1 MPAGALW
8 LRVIRSPHES
18 ARVVFGDIAAAA
30 GAWPGVARVLTAA
43 DVPSNRIGI
52 YPDLR
57 DQPVLAEEVV
67 RYRGDPVVALV
78 GTREAIVAV
87 RDEDLPIRYEPL
99 PPVHGLGR
107 GPARRARP
115 WSTTIWRTTA

>member
-1 MPAGALW
+1 M
-8 LRVIRSPHES
+8 
-18 ARVVFGDIAAAA
+18 
-30 GAWPGVARVLTAA
+30 ARVLTAA

-87 RDEDLPIRYEPL
+87 RDEDLPIRYEPA
-99 PPVHGLGR
+99 PPVRGLDAAQSR
-107 GPARRARP
+107 TRR
-115 WSTTIWRTTA
+115 WSTRIWRITA

>member
-1 MPAGALW
+1 M
-8 LRVIRSPHES
+8 
-18 ARVVFGDIAAAA
+18 
-30 GAWPGVARVLTAA
+30 LTAA

-87 RDEDLPIRYEPL
+87 RDEDLPIRYEPA
-99 PPVHGLGR
+99 PPVRGLDAAREPNAPLVHEDMEDNRLIEGGVER
-107 GPARRARP
+107 GDAQSGARGLSRDG
-115 WSTTIWRTTA
+115 